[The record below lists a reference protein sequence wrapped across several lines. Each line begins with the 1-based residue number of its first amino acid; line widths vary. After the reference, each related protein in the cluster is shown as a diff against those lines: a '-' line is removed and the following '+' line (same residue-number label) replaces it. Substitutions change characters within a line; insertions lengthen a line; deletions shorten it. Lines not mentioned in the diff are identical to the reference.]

1 MKKLIATLLL
11 LASIAYIF
19 LNFETLVRF
28 AMVNIVYRDEV
39 LLKDD
44 NIYNR
49 NYDWAY
55 IDETDDFFPNNK
67 QDILNIFYTALNGGW
82 DELTFYCDQSYVS
95 CINDVEEITD
105 DNYLLSGINN
115 YVSAYNSYSK
125 IYININSLGRINIQ
139 ITKIYTDEMIS
150 TLNNKINEIYN
161 SIINES
167 MSTEDKI
174 KKIHDYIINNAVYDQ
189 ERAREVKNGS
199 ALNSYHVSNTAYG
212 ALINGLAICG
222 GYTDAMA
229 LFLDKMGLQNYK
241 IASDTHIWNYVLIDG
256 VWKHLDLTWDDPVTS
271 SGENR
276 LEHNF
281 FLISTSE
288 LELLDTTQHIYD
300 KTVYIEAQ

>member
-49 NYDWAY
+49 NYDWFY
-55 IDETDDFFPNNK
+55 VDETDDFFPNSK

-82 DELTFYCDQSYVS
+82 DELTFYCDQSYVD
-95 CINDVEEITD
+95 CIDDVEEITD

>member
-1 MKKLIATLLL
+1 M
-11 LASIAYIF
+11 
-19 LNFETLVRF
+19 
-28 AMVNIVYRDEV
+28 
-39 LLKDD
+39 
-44 NIYNR
+44 
-49 NYDWAY
+49 
-55 IDETDDFFPNNK
+55 
-67 QDILNIFYTALNGGW
+67 
-82 DELTFYCDQSYVS
+82 
-95 CINDVEEITD
+95 
-105 DNYLLSGINN
+105 
-115 YVSAYNSYSK
+115 

-174 KKIHDYIINNAVYDQ
+174 KAIHDYIINNAVYDQ